1 MLTYILFAVGFIV
14 LIYGAQKLVEGAA
27 SLGFRLGLSQI
38 VVGMTI
44 VALGTSLPELF
55 INIFASIRGNTELVI
70 GNVLGSNIANTF
82 LIVGVAAFIY
92 SIEVSKKTA
101 SVMIPG
107 SIFAAAVLWALA
119 NDSYFGRDKQEISVA
134 DGVILLLFFAGFL
147 YYTLFRPDKSDK
159 DNPDLEI
166 REISVWLSVS
176 YIIAGGV
183 GLYFGGDWIVKGAEQ
198 ISLDL
203 GVSQSV
209 IGLTLIAGA
218 TSLPEL
224 VTSIIAATK
233 KNSAIAI
240 GNAVGSNIF
249 NIFFVLGISAVI
261 RPIPFNNSFNFELG
275 MVIASGLLLWVFV
288 KWTGK
293 KDNLINKV
301 EGVVLIVAYILF
313 IIYSITN
320 Q

>member
-1 MLTYILFAVGFIV
+1 MVTYILFILGFVI
-14 LIYGAQKLVEGAA
+14 LIFGANKLVEGA
-27 SLGFRLGLSQI
+27 SSIGVKMGMSQV

-55 INIFASIRGNTELVI
+55 INIFASVRGNTDLVI
-70 GNVLGSNIANTF
+70 GNILGSNIANTL
-82 LIVGVAAFIY
+82 LIIGVAAVIY
-92 SIEVSKKTA
+92 AIDVSKRTA

-107 SIFAAAVLWALA
+107 SIFAAVVLFVLA
-119 NDSYFGRDKQEISVA
+119 NDSFFGRPTQEIGTT
-134 DGVILLLFFAGFL
+134 DGIVLLLFFIGFI
-147 YYTLFRPDKSDK
+147 YYTLFKPDASDK
-159 DNPDLEI
+159 DNPDLKI
-166 REISVWLSVS
+166 KTISTALSIF
-176 YIIAGGV
+176 YILAGAA

-198 ISLDL
+198 ISTDL
-203 GVSQSV
+203 GVTQSV

-249 NIFFVLGISAVI
+249 NIFFVLGVSAVI
-261 RPIPFNNSFNFELG
+261 RPIPFNTSLNFEIL
-275 MVIASGLLLWVFV
+275 MVIASGLLLFVFV

-301 EGVVLIVAYILF
+301 EGALLIAAYIFF
-313 IIYSITN
+313 IIYSVIY

>member
-1 MLTYILFAVGFIV
+1 MITYILFIVGFIV
-14 LIYGAQKLVEGAA
+14 LIFGAHKLVEGAS
-27 SLGFRLGLSQI
+27 SLGVKVGLSQV

-55 INIFASIRGNTELVI
+55 INIFASVRGNTALVI

-82 LIVGVAAFIY
+82 LIVGVAAVIY
-92 SIEVSKKTA
+92 SIKVSKKTV

-107 SIFAAAVLWALA
+107 SVFAAVVLLVLA
-119 NDSYFGRDKQEISVA
+119 NDSVFGRATQDIGRV
-134 DGVILLLFFAGFL
+134 DGVVLLIFFVAFL
-147 YYTLFRPDKSDK
+147 YYTLFKPDKSDVDDADVQIK
-159 DNPDLEI
+159 T
-166 REISVWLSVS
+166 ISIGLSLL
-176 YIIAGGV
+176 YIIIGV
-183 GLYFGGDWIVKGAEQ
+183 AGLYFGGDWIVKGAEQ
-198 ISLDL
+198 ISVDL

-233 KNSAIAI
+233 KNSAMAI

-249 NIFFVLGISAVI
+249 NIFFVLGVSAVI
-261 RPIPFNNSFNFELG
+261 RPIPFDASLNFEII

-288 KWTGK
+288 KWIGK
-293 KDNLINKV
+293 TANMINRIEGIFLIA
-301 EGVVLIVAYILF
+301 AYLLF
-313 IIYSITN
+313 ILYSVLF
-320 Q
+320 

>member
-1 MLTYILFAVGFIV
+1 MITYVLFIVGFIV
-14 LIYGAQKLVEGAA
+14 LIYGAHKLVEGAS
-27 SLGFRLGLSQI
+27 SLGVKVGLSQV

-55 INIFASIRGNTELVI
+55 INIFASVRGNTALVI

-82 LIVGVAAFIY
+82 LIVGVAAVIY
-92 SIEVSKKTA
+92 SIKVSKKTA

-107 SIFAAAVLWALA
+107 SVFAAVVLLVLA
-119 NDSYFGRDKQEISVA
+119 NDAVFGRATQEIGRA
-134 DGVILLLFFAGFL
+134 DGVVLLIFFVGFL
-147 YYTLFRPDKSDK
+147 YYTLFKPDKSDVDDADVQIK
-159 DNPDLEI
+159 T
-166 REISVWLSVS
+166 ISIGLSLL
-176 YIIAGGV
+176 YIIIGV
-183 GLYFGGDWIVKGAEQ
+183 AGLYFGGDWIVKGAEQ
-198 ISLDL
+198 ISIDL

-233 KNSAIAI
+233 KNSAMAI

-249 NIFFVLGISAVI
+249 NIFFVLGVSAVI
-261 RPIPFNNSFNFELG
+261 RPIPFDASLNFEII

-293 KDNLINKV
+293 TDNLINRV
-301 EGVVLIVAYILF
+301 EGIFLIAAYLLF
-313 IIYSITN
+313 IFYSVLF

>member
-1 MLTYILFAVGFIV
+1 MITYVLFIVGFIV
-14 LIYGAQKLVEGAA
+14 LIYGAHKLVEGA
-27 SLGFRLGLSQI
+27 SNLGVKVGLSQV

-55 INIFASIRGNTELVI
+55 INIFASVRGNTALVI

-82 LIVGVAAFIY
+82 LIVGVAAVIY
-92 SIEVSKKTA
+92 SIKVSKKTA

-107 SIFAAAVLWALA
+107 SVFAAVVLLVLA
-119 NDSYFGRDKQEISVA
+119 NDAVFGRATQEIGRA
-134 DGVILLLFFAGFL
+134 DGVVLLIFFVGFL
-147 YYTLFRPDKSDK
+147 YYTLFKPDKSDVDDADVQIK
-159 DNPDLEI
+159 T
-166 REISVWLSVS
+166 ISIGLSLL
-176 YIIAGGV
+176 YIIIGV
-183 GLYFGGDWIVKGAEQ
+183 AGLYFGGDWIVKGAEQ
-198 ISLDL
+198 ISIDL

-233 KNSAIAI
+233 KNSAMAI

-249 NIFFVLGISAVI
+249 NIFFVLGVSAVI
-261 RPIPFNNSFNFELG
+261 RPIPFDASLNFEII

-293 KDNLINKV
+293 TDNLINRV
-301 EGVVLIVAYILF
+301 EGIFLIAAYLLF
-313 IIYSITN
+313 IFYSVLF

>member
-1 MLTYILFAVGFIV
+1 MLTYILFVTGFVV
-14 LIYGAQKLVEGAA
+14 LIFGAQKLVEGAA
-27 SLGFRLGLSQI
+27 SLGFKLGISQV

-55 INIFASIRGNTELVI
+55 INIFASVRGNTGLVI

-101 SVMIPG
+101 SIMIPG
-107 SIFAAAVLWALA
+107 SIFAAVILGVLA
-119 NDSYFGRDKQEISVA
+119 NDSFFGREKQEIGVT
-134 DGVILLLFFAGFL
+134 DGIILLLFFAGFL
-147 YYTLFRPDKSDK
+147 YYTLFKPDKADK
-159 DNPDLEI
+159 DDPDVEI
-166 REISVWLSVS
+166 KNISVWRSAI
-176 YIIAGGV
+176 YIVLGGV

-203 GVSQSV
+203 GIGQSV

-224 VTSIIAATK
+224 ITSIIAATK

-249 NIFFVLGISAVI
+249 NIFFVLGVSAVI
-261 RPIPFNNSFNFELG
+261 RPIPFNPGLNKEIAL
-275 MVIASGLLLWVFV
+275 VILSGLLLWMFV
-288 KWTGK
+288 RITGK
-293 KDNLINKV
+293 KNYLINKI
-301 EGVVLIVAYILF
+301 EGTFLILAYIVF
-313 IIYSITN
+313 ILYSIFV

>member
-1 MLTYILFAVGFIV
+1 MLTYILFVTGFVV
-14 LIYGAQKLVEGAA
+14 LIFGAQKLVEGAA
-27 SLGFRLGLSQI
+27 HLGFKLGMSQV

-55 INIFASIRGNTELVI
+55 INIFASVRGNTDLVI

-101 SVMIPG
+101 SIMIPG
-107 SIFAAAVLWALA
+107 SIFAAVILGVLA
-119 NDSYFGRDKQEISVA
+119 NDSIFGRDKQEIGVA
-134 DGVILLLFFAGFL
+134 DGIILLLFFAGFL
-147 YYTLFRPDKSDK
+147 YYTLFKPDKADK
-159 DNPDLEI
+159 DDPDLQI
-166 REISVWLSVS
+166 KDISVWRSVI
-176 YIIAGGV
+176 YIVLGGV

-203 GVSQSV
+203 GIGQSV

-249 NIFFVLGISAVI
+249 NIFFVLGVSAVI
-261 RPIPFNNSFNFELG
+261 RPIPFNPGLNKEIAL
-275 MVIASGLLLWVFV
+275 VILSGLLLWVFV
-288 KWTGK
+288 KYTGK
-293 KDNLINKV
+293 KDYLINKI
-301 EGVVLIVAYILF
+301 EGTFLILAYIVF
-313 IIYSITN
+313 ILYSIFV

>member
-1 MLTYILFAVGFIV
+1 MLTYILFVVGFVV
-14 LIYGAQKLVEGAA
+14 LIYGAHKLVEGAA
-27 SLGFRLGLSQI
+27 SLGFKLGMSQI

-55 INIFASIRGNTELVI
+55 INIFASIRGNSDLVI

-101 SVMIPG
+101 SIMIPG
-107 SIFAAAVLWALA
+107 SIFAAVILGLLA
-119 NDSYFGRDKQEISVA
+119 NDSLFGRANQEIGVM

-147 YYTLFRPDKSDK
+147 YYTLFKPDKADK
-159 DNPDLEI
+159 DNPDLQVKN
-166 REISVWLSVS
+166 ISIWLSVL
-176 YIIAGGV
+176 YIIIGGV
-183 GLYFGGDWIVKGAEQ
+183 GLYYGGDWIVKGAEQ
-198 ISLDL
+198 ISLDM

-249 NIFFVLGISAVI
+249 NIFFVLGVSAVI
-261 RPIPFNNSFNFELG
+261 RPIPFKPVLNFELG
-275 MVIASGLLLWVFV
+275 MVIASGLLLWLFV

-293 KDNLINKV
+293 KSNLINKI
-301 EGVVLIVAYILF
+301 EGALLIVAYIAF
-313 IIYSITN
+313 ILYSTLY

>member
-1 MLTYILFAVGFIV
+1 MITYILFILGFVV
-14 LIYGAQKLVEGAA
+14 LIFGANKLVEGAS
-27 SLGFRLGLSQI
+27 SLGVKVGMSQV

-55 INIFASIRGNTELVI
+55 INIFASVRGNTGLVI

-82 LIVGVAAFIY
+82 LIVGVAAVIY
-92 SIEVSKKTA
+92 SIQVSKKT
-101 SVMIPG
+101 VDIMIPG
-107 SIFAAAVLWALA
+107 SVFAAVVLLALA
-119 NDSYFGRDKQEISVA
+119 NDSFFGRADQEIGRA
-134 DGVILLLFFAGFL
+134 DGVVLLIFFVGFL
-147 YYTLFRPDKSDK
+147 YYTLFKPDKSDE
-159 DNPDLEI
+159 DNPDVKI
-166 REISVWLSVS
+166 KTISTGLSVL
-176 YIIAGGV
+176 YILSGAV

-198 ISLDL
+198 ISTDM

-233 KNSAIAI
+233 KNSAMAI

-249 NIFFVLGISAVI
+249 NIFFVLGVSAVI
-261 RPIPFNNSFNFELG
+261 RPVRFDATLNFEIG
-275 MVIASGLLLWVFV
+275 MVIASGVLLWIFV
-288 KWTGK
+288 KWTGRT
-293 KDNLINKV
+293 DNLINKV
-301 EGVVLIVAYILF
+301 EGIFLIGAYLLF
-313 IIYSITN
+313 IFYSVLY

>member
-1 MLTYILFAVGFIV
+1 MLTYILFVTGFVV
-14 LIYGAQKLVEGAA
+14 LIFGAQKLVEGAA
-27 SLGFRLGLSQI
+27 SLGFKLGISQV

-55 INIFASIRGNTELVI
+55 INIFASVRGNTGLVI

-101 SVMIPG
+101 SIMIPG
-107 SIFAAAVLWALA
+107 SIFAAVILGVLA
-119 NDSYFGRDKQEISVA
+119 NDSFFGREKQEIGVT
-134 DGVILLLFFAGFL
+134 DGIILLLFFAGFL
-147 YYTLFRPDKSDK
+147 YYTLFKPDKADK
-159 DNPDLEI
+159 DDPDVEI
-166 REISVWLSVS
+166 KDISVWRSAI
-176 YIIAGGV
+176 YIVLGGV

-203 GVSQSV
+203 GIGQSV

-224 VTSIIAATK
+224 ITSIIAATK

-249 NIFFVLGISAVI
+249 NIFFVLGVSAVI
-261 RPIPFNNSFNFELG
+261 RPIPFNPGLNKEIAL
-275 MVIASGLLLWVFV
+275 VILSGLLLWMFV
-288 KWTGK
+288 RITGK
-293 KDNLINKV
+293 KNYLINKI
-301 EGVVLIVAYILF
+301 EGTFLILAYIVF
-313 IIYSITN
+313 ILYSIFV

>member
-1 MLTYILFAVGFIV
+1 MITYILFIVGFIV
-14 LIYGAQKLVEGAA
+14 LIFGAHKLVEGAS
-27 SLGFRLGLSQI
+27 SLGVKVGLSQV

-55 INIFASIRGNTELVI
+55 INIFASVRGNTALVI

-82 LIVGVAAFIY
+82 LIVGVAAVIY
-92 SIEVSKKTA
+92 SIKVSKKTV

-107 SIFAAAVLWALA
+107 SVFAAVVLLVLA
-119 NDSYFGRDKQEISVA
+119 NDSVFGRATQDIGRV
-134 DGVILLLFFAGFL
+134 DGVVLLIFFVAFL
-147 YYTLFRPDKSDK
+147 YYTLFKPDKSDVDDADVQIK
-159 DNPDLEI
+159 T
-166 REISVWLSVS
+166 ISIGLSLL
-176 YIIAGGV
+176 YIIIGV
-183 GLYFGGDWIVKGAEQ
+183 AGLYFGGDWIVKGAEQ
-198 ISLDL
+198 ISVDL

-233 KNSAIAI
+233 KNSAMAI

-249 NIFFVLGISAVI
+249 NIFFVLGVSAVI
-261 RPIPFNNSFNFELG
+261 RPIPFDASLNFEII

-288 KWTGK
+288 KWIGK
-293 KDNLINKV
+293 TANMINRI
-301 EGVVLIVAYILF
+301 EGIFLIVAYLLF
-313 IIYSITN
+313 ILYSVLF
-320 Q
+320 

>member
-1 MLTYILFAVGFIV
+1 MITYILFILGFVI
-14 LIYGAQKLVEGAA
+14 LIFGAHKLVEGAS
-27 SLGFRLGLSQI
+27 SLGVRMGMSQV

-55 INIFASIRGNTELVI
+55 INIFASIRGNSGLVI

-82 LIVGVAAFIY
+82 LIVGVAAVIY
-92 SIEVSKKTA
+92 SIQVSKKTA
-101 SVMIPG
+101 SFMIPG
-107 SIFAAAVLWALA
+107 SIFAAVVLLALA
-119 NDSYFGRDKQEISVA
+119 NDSFFGRPHQSIGRA
-134 DGVILLLFFAGFL
+134 DGVILLVFFAGFL
-147 YYTLFRPDKSDK
+147 YYTLFKPDKSDA
-159 DNPDLEI
+159 DNPDLKI
-166 REISVWLSVS
+166 KTISTGLSVL
-176 YIIAGGV
+176 YILLGSV

-198 ISLDL
+198 ISTDL

-233 KNSAIAI
+233 KNSAMAI

-249 NIFFVLGISAVI
+249 NIFFVLGVSAVI
-261 RPIPFNNSFNFELG
+261 RPIPFDKSLNFEIG
-275 MVIASGLLLWVFV
+275 MVIASGLLLWIFV

-293 KDNLINKV
+293 TDNLINKI
-301 EGVVLIVAYILF
+301 EGILLMAAYLLF
-313 IIYSITN
+313 ILYSVLY

>member
-1 MLTYILFAVGFIV
+1 MITYILFFAGFVV
-14 LIYGAQKLVEGAA
+14 LIYGAHKLVEGAA
-27 SLGFRLGLSQI
+27 SLGFKFGMSQV

-55 INIFASIRGNTELVI
+55 INIFASIRGNTDLVI

-101 SVMIPG
+101 TLMIPG
-107 SIFAAAVLWALA
+107 SIFAAAILGVLA
-119 NDSYFGRDKQEISVA
+119 NDSFFGREHQEIGVA
-134 DGVILLLFFAGFL
+134 DGVILLIFFTGFL
-147 YYTLFRPDKSDK
+147 YYTLFKPDKSDK
-159 DNPDLEI
+159 DNPDLKIKEL
-166 REISVWLSVS
+166 SVWKS
-176 YIIAGGV
+176 IIFIAIGGL
-183 GLYFGGDWIVKGAEQ
+183 GLYFGGDWIVKGAGQ
-198 ISLDL
+198 ISTDL
-203 GVSQSV
+203 GVGESV

-249 NIFFVLGISAVI
+249 NIFFVLGVSAVI
-261 RPIPFNNSFNFELG
+261 RPIPFNPGLNREIAI
-275 MVIASGLLLWVFV
+275 VILSGLLLWVFV
-288 KWTGK
+288 KYTGK
-293 KDNLINKV
+293 RDLLINKI
-301 EGVVLIVAYILF
+301 EGMFLILAYVVFILH
-313 IIYSITN
+313 SILS

>member
-1 MLTYILFAVGFIV
+1 MITYILFILGFVV
-14 LIYGAQKLVEGAA
+14 LIFGANKLVEGAS
-27 SLGFRLGLSQI
+27 SLGVRMGMSQV

-55 INIFASIRGNTELVI
+55 INIFASARGNSGLAI

-82 LIVGVAAFIY
+82 LIIGVAAVIY
-92 SIEVSKKTA
+92 SIQVSKKTA

-107 SIFAAAVLWALA
+107 SIFAAVVLLTLA
-119 NDSYFGRDKQEISVA
+119 NDSFFGRPDQEIGRA
-134 DGVILLLFFAGFL
+134 DGVILLIFFVGFL
-147 YYTLFRPDKSDK
+147 YYTLFKPDQSDE
-159 DNPDLEI
+159 DNPDLKI
-166 REISVWLSVS
+166 KTISLGLSVLF
-176 YIIAGGV
+176 ILLGAV

-198 ISLDL
+198 ISTDL

-233 KNSAIAI
+233 KNSAMAI

-249 NIFFVLGISAVI
+249 NIFLVLGVSAVI
-261 RPIPFNNSFNFELG
+261 RPIPFDNTLNFEIG
-275 MVIASGLLLWVFV
+275 MVIASGVLLWIFV
-288 KWTGK
+288 RWTGK
-293 KDNLINKV
+293 TNNLVNKM
-301 EGVVLIVAYILF
+301 EGILLIAAYLLF
-313 IIYSITN
+313 ILYSVLY

>member
-1 MLTYILFAVGFIV
+1 MITYVLFVVGFIV
-14 LIYGAQKLVEGAA
+14 LIFGAHKLVEGAS
-27 SLGFRLGLSQI
+27 SLGVKVGLSQV

-55 INIFASIRGNTELVI
+55 INIFASVRGNTALVI

-82 LIVGVAAFIY
+82 LIVGVAAVIY
-92 SIEVSKKTA
+92 SIKVSKKTV

-107 SIFAAAVLWALA
+107 SVFAAVVLLVLA
-119 NDSYFGRDKQEISVA
+119 NDSVFGRATQDIGRV
-134 DGVILLLFFAGFL
+134 DGVVLLIFFVAFL
-147 YYTLFRPDKSDK
+147 YYTLFKPDKSDVDDADVQIK
-159 DNPDLEI
+159 TIPI
-166 REISVWLSVS
+166 GLSLL
-176 YIIAGGV
+176 YIIIGV
-183 GLYFGGDWIVKGAEQ
+183 AGLYFGGDWIVKGAEQ
-198 ISLDL
+198 ISVDL

-233 KNSAIAI
+233 KNSAMAI

-249 NIFFVLGISAVI
+249 NIFFVLGVSAVI
-261 RPIPFNNSFNFELG
+261 RPIPFDASLNFEII

-288 KWTGK
+288 KWIGK
-293 KDNLINKV
+293 TANMINRIEGIFLIA
-301 EGVVLIVAYILF
+301 AYLLF
-313 IIYSITN
+313 ILYSVLF
-320 Q
+320 

>member
-1 MLTYILFAVGFIV
+1 MITYILFIVGFIV
-14 LIYGAQKLVEGAA
+14 LIFGAHKLVEGAS
-27 SLGFRLGLSQI
+27 SLGVKVGLSQV

-55 INIFASIRGNTELVI
+55 INIFARVRGNTALVI

-82 LIVGVAAFIY
+82 LIVGVAAVIY
-92 SIEVSKKTA
+92 SIKVSKKTV

-107 SIFAAAVLWALA
+107 SVFAAVVLLVLA
-119 NDSYFGRDKQEISVA
+119 NDSVFGRATQDIGRV
-134 DGVILLLFFAGFL
+134 DGVVLLIFFVAFL
-147 YYTLFRPDKSDK
+147 YYTLFKPDKSDVDDADVQIK
-159 DNPDLEI
+159 T
-166 REISVWLSVS
+166 ISIGLSLL
-176 YIIAGGV
+176 YIIIGV
-183 GLYFGGDWIVKGAEQ
+183 AGLYFGGDWIVKGAEQ
-198 ISLDL
+198 ISVDL

-233 KNSAIAI
+233 KNSAMAI

-249 NIFFVLGISAVI
+249 NIFFVLGVSAVI
-261 RPIPFNNSFNFELG
+261 RPIPFDASLNFEII

-288 KWTGK
+288 KWIGK
-293 KDNLINKV
+293 TANMINRI
-301 EGVVLIVAYILF
+301 EGIFLIVAYLLF
-313 IIYSITN
+313 ILYSVLF
-320 Q
+320 